1 MWERKPSSHGQEGTP
16 ALLLAHVVHEA
27 RCCKYL
33 RPCSRRAPRVS
44 HTCLGRSNP
53 CRAPCGLCRPNP
65 HAYAHSHTR
74 AYTHAYRDSQPHS
87 NGDARTHTYTGASD
101 RYTHT
106 HRDRYTDLYPNA
118 DCHAYGYPDSDADT
132 QANGHAHAE
141 AYAHAYLSTD
151 TCRAS

>member
-1 MWERKPSSHGQEGTP
+1 MVRCATACFYAHPRACRVCGSVSSPTHGQEGIP

-44 HTCLGRSNP
+44 HTCLGRSHL
-53 CRAPCGLCRPNP
+53 CRIPCGLCRPNP
-65 HAYAHSHTR
+65 YVNAHTR
-74 AYTHAYRDSQPHS
+74 AYVNAYRDSQSHS
-87 NGDARTHTYTGASD
+87 NSDARTHTYAGTSD

-106 HRDRYTDLYPNA
+106 DRDRYTDLYPYA

-132 QANGHAHAE
+132 
-141 AYAHAYLSTD
+141 
-151 TCRAS
+151 